1 MSIVS
6 FSLFPEDTK
15 RIDEA
20 AALLEVKSKSE
31 VIRSSINCLIEELT
45 SESKLHGHVHAAII
59 VLHDEKASSTISH
72 IRHKFE
78 AVIRTQMHCHFT
90 ENKCIETI
98 IVEGNGEKVRKLL
111 VELRKIKKVSSVK
124 LVVT

>member
-1 MSIVS
+1 MAIVS
-6 FSLFPEDTK
+6 FSLFQEDIS

-20 AALLEVKSKSE
+20 ATLLEVKSKSE
-31 VIRSSINCLIEELT
+31 VIRSSINCLIEELS

-59 VLHDEKASSTISH
+59 VLHDEKASGEISRK
-72 IRHKFE
+72 RHNFE
-78 AVIRTQMHCHFT
+78 EIIRTQMHCHFT

-111 VELRKIKKVSSVK
+111 VELRKIKKVSNVK